1 MSFFNAESIPVSR
14 YQETGE
20 VDRYGDPVS
29 AWAPADPIRA
39 GVSDKATEIQFSPG
53 RVEMDFDYA
62 LYLEAGQTVLPAD
75 LLTVRGQSC
84 KVVKPHFEW
93 QGLFSRWQPGSTV
106 YVKAEVG

>member
-1 MSFFNAESIPVSR
+1 MFPNAEVIPVSR
-14 YQETGE
+14 HQDTGT
-20 VDRYGDPVS
+20 VDRYGDPVF
-29 AWAPADPIRA
+29 AWVDVEPVRA

-62 LYLEAGQTVLPAD
+62 LYLEPGQTVLPAD
-75 LLTVRGQSC
+75 LLTVRGQPC

-93 QGLFSRWQPGSTV
+93 QGLFTNWQPGATV

>member
-1 MSFFNAESIPVSR
+1 MSFTNAELIPVSR
-14 YQETGE
+14 NQETGE
-20 VDRYGDPVS
+20 VDRYGTPVV
-29 AWAPADPIRA
+29 AWADATPVRA

-62 LYLEAGQTVLPAD
+62 LYLEPGQSVLPAD
-75 LLTVRGQSC
+75 LLTVRGQPC

-93 QGLFSRWQPGSTV
+93 QGLFTNWQPGATV

>member
-1 MSFFNAESIPVSR
+1 MGFRNAEEIPVSR
-14 YQETGE
+14 YALTGE

-29 AWAPADPIRA
+29 AWVTAVPIRA

-62 LYLEAGQTVLPAD
+62 LYLEPGQLVMPAD

-93 QGLFSRWQPGSTV
+93 QGLFSNWQPGATV

>member
-1 MSFFNAESIPVSR
+1 MRFRNAETIPVSR
-14 YQETGE
+14 YAETGE
-20 VDRYGDPVS
+20 LDRYGDQIS
-29 AWAPADPIRA
+29 AWVDAIPVCA

-53 RVEMDFDYA
+53 RVEMDFDFA

-75 LLTVRGQSC
+75 KLTVRGRPC

-93 QGLFSRWQPGSTV
+93 QGLFSSWRPGATV